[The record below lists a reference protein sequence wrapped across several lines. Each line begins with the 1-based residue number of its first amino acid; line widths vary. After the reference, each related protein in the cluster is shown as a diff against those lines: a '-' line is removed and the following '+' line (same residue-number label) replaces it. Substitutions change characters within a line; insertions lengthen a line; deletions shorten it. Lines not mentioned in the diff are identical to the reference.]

1 MPDPATYCAYLRKSR
16 ADAEA
21 EARGEGE
28 TLLRHKTVLST
39 LARRNKHAI
48 TQWYQ
53 EIVSGETI
61 SARPEMQCLLAD
73 VGAGKWAGV
82 YVMEVERLARGDTA
96 DQGLVAQAFKYSNT
110 RIITPNKTYDPS
122 NEFDEEYFEFSLFMS
137 RREYKTINRRIQAGR
152 LQSIREGKYICSRPA
167 YGYRKVKLE
176 NEKGYTLKIDE
187 TEAEVIRQI
196 FKWYIAGDQGERM
209 GLTRIAA
216 RLSDLRVPT
225 GEQGSAWKPC
235 RIHRILT
242 NEVYIGKIR
251 WGRVRTR
258 RGLTGNGIEKRLEM
272 TNDYELHDGL
282 HEAIID
288 EETFARAQAIAKS
301 RTNVPV
307 RKDHE
312 ISNPLIGILVCK
324 ECGHVMR
331 GKPASGRQDAQ
342 VFCATRGCPTVRTYR
357 RPVEDAIL
365 ETLRAWLTK
374 YEADVSTMPA
384 PPAKAMPSLEEE
396 AIARLN
402 AELVVLKAQKDR
414 LHDLLEQGVYTV
426 EVFAERQAVVL
437 EKIADVER
445 SLSELRNRGELEY
458 VPIAELAPEIRHVLD
473 AYDAAAS
480 AAEKNALLRSVV
492 SKVEYSKSVRG
503 VVNHGEV
510 KVAGDQF
517 LLTLY
522 PRLKQKQ

>member
-1 MPDPATYCAYLRKSR
+1 MPNAYCAYLRKSR
-16 ADAEA
+16 ADTEA

-28 TLLRHKTVLST
+28 TLARHKAVLSA

-48 TQWYQ
+48 TQWYP
-53 EIVSGETI
+53 EVVSGETI
-61 SARPEMQCLLAD
+61 SARPEMQRLLAD

-82 YVMEVERLARGDTA
+82 YVMEVERLARGDTS

-152 LQSIREGKYICSRPA
+152 MQSVREGKYICSRPA

-176 NEKGYTLKIDE
+176 GEKGYSLAVDE
-187 TEAEVIRQI
+187 KEAEVVRQI
-196 FKWYIAGDQGERM
+196 FDWYVNGDGGERM
-209 GLTRIAA
+209 GITRIAA
-216 RLSDLRVPT
+216 RLHDLRVPT
-225 GEQGSAWKPC
+225 GEQGRTWKPC

-251 WGRVRTR
+251 WGRVKTR
-258 RGLTGNGIEKRLEM
+258 RGLTESGIEKRLEM
-272 TNDYELHDGL
+272 TNNYELHDGL
-282 HEAIID
+282 HDAIID
-288 EETFARAQAIAKS
+288 EKTFNRAQAIAKS

-312 ISNPLIGILVCK
+312 ISNPLIGILVCRA
-324 ECGHVMR
+324 CGHVMR
-331 GKPASGRQDAQ
+331 GKPITERQPAQ

-365 ETLRAWLTK
+365 QTLRSWLSD
-374 YEADVSTMPA
+374 YESEVAMSPE
-384 PPAKAMPSLEEE
+384 PPAKAAPSLEEE

-402 AELVVLKAQKDR
+402 AELVMLKGQKDK

-426 EVFAERQAVVL
+426 EVFAERQAVL
-437 EKIADVER
+437 AEKISDAARILANLQDK
-445 SLSELRNRGELEY
+445 GAPKY
-458 VPIAELAPEIRHVLD
+458 MPIAELAPAIRHVLD
-473 AYDAAAS
+473 AYDTAPS
-480 AAEKNALLRSVV
+480 ALEKNALLRSVI
-492 SKVEYSKSVRG
+492 SKVEYAKTKRG
-503 VVNHGEV
+503 LVNHG
-510 KVAGDQF
+510 KVRVPGELF
-517 LLTLY
+517 EIWVH
-522 PRLKQKQ
+522 PRVN